1 MGDYDS
7 AWKAL
12 FTTCELFS
20 ETAPD
25 VGKTFG
31 YEYNYD
37 EAERSFQFIKH
48 IKELPQNAAEIY

>member
-12 FTTCELFS
+12 FTACKLFS
-20 ETAPD
+20 EIAPA

-37 EAERSFQFIKH
+37 EAERSYEFVKH
-48 IKELPQNAAEIY
+48 IKRLPETADEIY